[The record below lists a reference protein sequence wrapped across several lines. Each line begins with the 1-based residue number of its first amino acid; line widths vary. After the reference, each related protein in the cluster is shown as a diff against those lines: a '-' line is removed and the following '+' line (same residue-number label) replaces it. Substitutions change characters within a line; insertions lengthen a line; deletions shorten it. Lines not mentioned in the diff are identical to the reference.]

1 MRNQSQ
7 LNQASVKCPKSTQL
21 LSKETKA
28 ESTINEDM
36 TNMGKKYQE
45 ISTFVSQSSCPCILA
60 SVPVGQSEDN
70 EN

>member
-7 LNQASVKCPKSTQL
+7 LNQASMKCPKSTQL

-36 TNMGKKYQE
+36 TNMGKNTKR
-45 ISTFVSQSSCPCILA
+45 
-60 SVPVGQSEDN
+60 
-70 EN
+70 